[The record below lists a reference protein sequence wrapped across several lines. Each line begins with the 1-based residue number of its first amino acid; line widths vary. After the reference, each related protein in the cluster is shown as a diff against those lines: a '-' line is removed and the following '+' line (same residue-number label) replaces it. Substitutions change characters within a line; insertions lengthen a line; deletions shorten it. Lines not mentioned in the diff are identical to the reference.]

1 MTASIV
7 TRVRLERARAKSR
20 RWGGSWGGGGRAKRL
35 IAAAGLATLA
45 GCVQV
50 SAPEK
55 PIEINLNINIRQEV
69 VVRLQEDVRELIE
82 KNPGVF

>member
-1 MTASIV
+1 M
-7 TRVRLERARAKSR
+7 R
-20 RWGGSWGGGGRAKRL
+20 RMKIL
-35 IAAAGLATLA
+35 IAAPVVLGSA

-69 VVRLQEDVRELIE
+69 VVRLQQDVRDLIKE
-82 KNPGVF
+82 NPGVF

>member
-1 MTASIV
+1 MTASILL
-7 TRVRLERARAKSR
+7 TRDTLGARLAAMKWRHSSLA
-20 RWGGSWGGGGRAKRL
+20 L
-35 IAAAGLATLA
+35 AAALAG

-69 VVRLQEDVRELIE
+69 VVSLRDDARELIE
-82 KNPGVF
+82 DNPGVF

>member
-1 MTASIV
+1 MSG
-7 TRVRLERARAKSR
+7 LART
-20 RWGGSWGGGGRAKRL
+20 L
-35 IAAAGLATLA
+35 FAAASLSVLG

-50 SAPEK
+50 SAPDR

-82 KNPGVF
+82 NNPGVF

>member
-1 MTASIV
+1 MKRPKLTSMRRGA
-7 TRVRLERARAKSR
+7 TQGAMRAMKI
-20 RWGGSWGGGGRAKRL
+20 L
-35 IAAAGLATLA
+35 LAAPVVLTSA

-69 VVRLQEDVRELIE
+69 VVRLQQDVRDLIKE
-82 KNPGVF
+82 NPGVF